1 MSNLLSTS
9 PPSSE
14 SIKIETEKLAD
25 IPSGQM
31 SLEIEETEEDIDDTQ
46 QPDMTKVS
54 VSDEEIVQESSS
66 PIDELL
72 ADDITT
78 HKEDIDESEF
88 ESEFESESE
97 EGLTPPETTEVDLLQ
112 RPNNIPFEGYHKEIM
127 PRPNKPGRINVNIYP
142 PIQHQNIIGTT
153 DDDYKLKNA
162 KDLTHY
168 LAEIKKHNIALP
180 SGITKAN
187 FGKFYTKASSLNEQ
201 DRKLFDAYNSKMKK
215 EKETIYET
223 EEEEED
229 EDVDEINYAKFEQG
243 IHREILVNAHPE
255 IKHIDFDELNA
266 LSRVVRDSE
275 GRIIDDLHK
284 TIPFM
289 TKYEQTKILGIRA
302 KQLNS
307 GAPPFIPLTEE
318 MIDGYSIAQYELAE
332 KKIPFIIRRP
342 IPNGASEYWRVQDLI
357 ILR

>member
-1 MSNLLSTS
+1 MSDLLSTS

-14 SIKIETEKLAD
+14 SIKIETEKMTD
-25 IPSGQM
+25 IPSEQM

-46 QPDMTKVS
+46 QPDITKVS
-54 VSDEEIVQESSS
+54 VSDEETVQESSL
-66 PIDELL
+66 PIDESLG
-72 ADDITT
+72 DDIV
-78 HKEDIDESEF
+78 
-88 ESEFESESE
+88 ESESE
-97 EGLTPPETTEVDLLQ
+97 SATDPVSLESTEIDLLQ
-112 RPNNIPFEGYHKEIM
+112 RPNNIPFDGYHKEIM
-127 PRPNKPGRINVNIYP
+127 PRPNKPGRINVYIYP
-142 PIQHQNIIGTT
+142 PVEHQNIIKTT
-153 DDDYKLKNA
+153 DEEYKLKNA

-229 EDVDEINYAKFEQG
+229 EEDIDEINYAKFEQG

-318 MIDGYSIAQYELAE
+318 MIDGYSIAQYELKE